1 MEKKKAFSAKR
12 NTGTLFT
19 IPVVISLVI
28 LCIIIFCAVF
38 APLIAPYDPVY

>member
-28 LCIIIFCAVF
+28 LCIIILRRIRSVDCTV
-38 APLIAPYDPVY
+38 